1 MAADLFVN
9 ICIMVTLVFLYM
21 KLRWRSAYEDA
32 YSLKGVLIDGVSGG
46 LMGYILMIFSIQVTD
61 ETILDLR
68 YVPIMLMI
76 LFVGKTPASISSVLI
91 ISSRFLISANRSAV
105 YSIFMIMI
113 LFTGYTAIE
122 KLLEHRGDLMT
133 KALTLTLFSNAVVT
147 YFLAVLVADLSVVGP
162 LAVTY
167 WLISTI
173 GGVSAIFLADYLKKS
188 EYLFSKYETESSRDF
203 LTGLYNVR
211 RFDELWLMNSEKVK
225 RTQGSLALLMLDI
238 DYFKVIN
245 DTYGHASGDSVLIE
259 MSRIIEAA
267 VGSEGTV
274 FRKGGEEFTVILNGY
289 DRSGALSIAE
299 RIRQSVEQAAFSL
312 SEDKTISLTIS
323 IGGAVYPETINETK
337 GMIEKADAAL
347 YESKNAGRNRVS
359 F

>member
-1 MAADLFVN
+1 MAADLFIN
-9 ICIMVTLVFLYM
+9 ICIVVTLVFLYM

-32 YSLKGVLIDGVSGG
+32 YSLKGVLIDGLSGG

-68 YVPIMLMI
+68 YVPIMLLI

-91 ISSRFLISANRSAV
+91 ISSRFLISVNRSAV
-105 YSIFMIMI
+105 YSIFMILI
-113 LFTGYTAIE
+113 LFIGYSIIE
-122 KLLEHRGDLMT
+122 KLLAHHGDLMT
-133 KALTLTLFSNAVVT
+133 KALTLTFFSNAVVT

-167 WLISTI
+167 WLISTL
-173 GGVSAIFLADYLKKS
+173 GGVSAIFLVDYLKKS

-211 RFDELWLMNSEKVK
+211 RFDELWLMTSEKVK

-238 DYFKVIN
+238 DHFKSIN

-267 VGSEGTV
+267 VGNEGTV

-289 DRSGALSIAE
+289 DRSGALSLAE
-299 RIRQSVEQAAFSL
+299 RIRQSVEDTAFSL
-312 SEDKTISLTIS
+312 SEETTIRMTIS
-323 IGGAVYPETINETK
+323 IGAAVYPETINETK